1 MATNFD
7 LNSVETSGGVKPI
20 SINTP
25 GDIRTRINEISDIE
39 SIPYPFV
46 GMIFYVVSQEKLYI
60 VKSLK
65 GKQNGPMVIED
76 ILVDEYE
83 ELLSSGG
90 SGTVGPTGPMGPTG
104 PIGPTGTV
112 EIWTGTQSQY
122 DAITNKDSNTIY
134 IITQ

>member
-7 LNSVETSGGVKPI
+7 LNSVEMGGGVRPI
-20 SINTP
+20 SKNTP

-76 ILVDEYE
+76 ALVDRYE
-83 ELLSSGG
+83 ELLSN
-90 SGTVGPTGPMGPTG
+90 GT
-104 PIGPTGTV
+104 TV
-112 EIWTGTQSQY
+112 WTGTQSQY

>member
-7 LNSVETSGGVKPI
+7 LNSVETSGGVKPK
-20 SINTP
+20 SKNTP

-39 SIPYPFV
+39 SIPCPFV

-65 GKQNGPMVIED
+65 GEQNGPMVIED
-76 ILVDEYE
+76 ALIDRYE
-83 ELLSSGG
+83 ELLPNGG
-90 SGTVGPTGPMGPTG
+90 S
-104 PIGPTGTV
+104 GTV

-122 DAITNKDSNTIY
+122 NAITNKDSNTIY